1 MNPYGKVLRSLLRFV
16 ALGMVVI
23 SGMLAGL
30 EWLRHRV
37 PDADFSSA
45 RLAAFV
51 LVFIAGAVLFAVS
64 GRLAA
69 RFTTDDVIEA
79 KDPDAPANRGE

>member
-1 MNPYGKVLRSLLRFV
+1 MNPYGKVLRSLFRFL

-37 PDADFSSA
+37 PDADFSSV
-45 RLAAFV
+45 RLAVYV
-51 LVFIAGAVLFAVS
+51 LVFIAGAVLLAVS

-69 RFTTDDVIEA
+69 RFTTDVVSEA
-79 KDPDAPANRGE
+79 KNSDAPANPGE